1 MRRGEPRP
9 RAMQLLAQRAR
20 RVVGLIGAA
29 PLQLGHDELDDIDER
44 LRRHRVCEVEAVHVG
59 LVDPRLQIVGDLA
72 RVADR
77 HRPEPADAAPARDLA
92 HRPLARRIGARQ
104 RLDGRLDRVALDVL
118 EGLVKRVFRQID
130 AGPAGHQRECA
141 LVARV
146 AAIVGV
152 LRVRVGRRAARDHR
166 VQVEDQHVARIAAEP
181 LHARADVGDERL
193 EDRARRRGDEDAL
206 RVLRGEV
213 LAAPGRARLIEHR
226 RALRRR
232 LAQMDARHVVIAAA
246 MADRMHLRRLGEH
259 AARGVAHDRAVLPR
273 TFPQLVANLEILV
286 GDRVALVV
294 IRLPRQPEVARG
306 AVEIRRDD
314 VPADAP
320 ARQMI
325 ERRHAS
331 RERIGMLIRQR
342 ARDAEAEMPRRGRH
356 RGHEQDRIVDGHLRA
371 LPDRRFAAALVDV
384 VDAEHVGDEQ
394 AVELA
399 ALEQSREPGP
409 VAQLAIAPRLVARMR
424 PEPGRLMADAVH
436 VEGVETDLSGHG
448 EAFSRYGRYGRC
460 VRTRTA
466 ARRRGDAARRYSAPW
481 RGGSV
486 SFTA

>member
-166 VQVEDQHVARIAAEP
+166 VQVEDQHVARIAAKP

-246 MADRMHLRRLGEH
+246 MVDRMHLRRLGEH

-325 ERRHAS
+325 ERRHAP

-436 VEGVETDLSGHG
+436 VEGVETDLPGHG
-448 EAFSRYGRYGRC
+448 EAFSRYGRYGRYGRC
-460 VRTRTA
+460 VRTRAA
-466 ARRRGDAARRYSAPW
+466 ARRCGAAL
-481 RGGSV
+481 
-486 SFTA
+486 